1 MNNVLNKPRDDWQES
16 KVTGQNCVRA
26 WGCFESAR
34 SPIER
39 RNLLK
44 MMHCTDNSLGT
55 TYQLNMLNI
64 TAKMIVHFITEIEI
78 RFVWLR
84 VETVMLV

>member
-1 MNNVLNKPRDDWQES
+1 
-16 KVTGQNCVRA
+16 
-26 WGCFESAR
+26 
-34 SPIER
+34 
-39 RNLLK
+39 